1 MNTAIKI
8 LEEMIDKLYENKE
21 ECNSCYDNWL
31 KLCEFH
37 WWQEW
42 ALENAIDEISSLPSL
57 DIDSLQRYTNTTDD
71 WMEVSPNWYWVAFKD
86 VYDLL
91 GR

>member
-1 MNTAIKI
+1 MNTQAI
-8 LEEMIDKLYENKE
+8 
-21 ECNSCYDNWL
+21 L
-31 KLCEFH
+31 KLIDEKIWENEF
-37 WWQEW
+37 WNWIDYSEDYCN
-42 ALENAIDEISSLPSL
+42 ALKDLKKEISSLPSL